1 MFAARPHLKPVFAVL
16 LALPALSRAADLAET
31 IDRMI
36 QRSAVAERATIGVH
50 VVDLKTGNTLYGH
63 NEETLFLPASNLKL
77 FTSALALTTLGP
89 DYRFETRL
97 VLTPEGDLV
106 LVGSGDPSLSSRDY
120 PYTKQGNGGDAL
132 APLEAL
138 VDQAVAAGLTEVPGD
153 VVGDDR
159 AYPWSPYPESW
170 TEDDVLFDYG
180 APVSALSFNDNVV
193 SITVRP
199 GAASGQLSLA
209 SVQPKVEYFAIDN
222 RVTTAAGSA
231 NRVRLE
237 RVPGKRQFLLRGT
250 IGVNSRPVGF
260 TRAVDDPA
268 LFTATALHDALLRRG
283 VVVRGRPVARHR
295 AVNDPEESAGEV
307 HGDLLAV
314 RKSPPLSQLLEVLE
328 KVSQNLHAELM
339 LREVG
344 RVSQGQGTVDG
355 GLKAM
360 AEMLKVAGVPD
371 GEYRSEDG
379 SGLARNDEVTPHALT
394 HLLSYMANSVYSL
407 SWMSYLPIGGV
418 DGTLERRLCCT
429 ISQTRVHAKTGSLSR
444 SVALSGYATTA
455 AGEQRAFAILV
466 NNFSTPSSAVRS
478 LVDKIALAVAE

>member
-1 MFAARPHLKPVFAVL
+1 MLA
-16 LALPALSRAADLAET
+16 ALPALGQTRDLAPV

-36 QRSAVAERATIGVH
+36 ERSAVAERATIGVH
-50 VVDLKTGNTLYGH
+50 VVDLRTGNTLYGH
-63 NEETLFLPASNLKL
+63 NEETLFLPASNMKL

-89 DYRFETRL
+89 QYRFETRL
-97 VLTPEGDLV
+97 LLTPEGDLV
-106 LVGSGDPSLSSRDY
+106 LVGSGDPSISSRDY
-120 PYTKQGNGGDAL
+120 PYTKNGNGGDPL
-132 APLEAL
+132 APLDAL
-138 VDQAVAAGLTEVPGD
+138 VDQAIAAGLTEVPGD

-159 AYPWSPYPESW
+159 AYPWSPYPNSW
-170 TEDDVLFDYG
+170 TEDDMLFDYG
-180 APVSALSFNDNVV
+180 APVSALSFNDNVF

-199 GAASGQLSLA
+199 GAGRGQLSLA
-209 SVQPKVEYFAIDN
+209 SITPKVEYFAIDN
-222 RVTTAAGSA
+222 RVTTVAGSG
-231 NRVRLE
+231 NRIRVE

-250 IGVNSRPVGF
+250 IGVRSGPVGF

-268 LFTATALHDALLRRG
+268 LFTATALYDALLRRG
-283 VVVRGRPVARHR
+283 VPVRGHPVARHR
-295 AVNDPEESAGEV
+295 GVEDPEDAAGEV

-314 RKSPPLSQLLEVLE
+314 RQSPPLSQLLEVLE

-344 RVSQGQGTVDG
+344 RVSQGQGTVDA

-371 GEYRSEDG
+371 GEFHSEDG

-394 HLLSYMANSVYSL
+394 HLLSYMANSIYSL
-407 SWMSYLPIGGV
+407 TWMSYLPIGGV
-418 DGTLERRLCCT
+418 DGTLERRLCCA

-444 SVALSGYATTA
+444 SVALSGYAMTA
-455 AGEQRAFAILV
+455 SGEQRAFSILV

-478 LVDKIALAVAE
+478 LVDKIALVVAE